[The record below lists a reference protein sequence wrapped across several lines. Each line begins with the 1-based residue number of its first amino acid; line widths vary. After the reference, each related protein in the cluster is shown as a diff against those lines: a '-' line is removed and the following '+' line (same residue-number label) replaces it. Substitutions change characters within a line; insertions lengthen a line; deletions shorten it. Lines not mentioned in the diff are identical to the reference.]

1 MIQFLAGAVTFAYVL
16 AGVYFLRFW
25 RKTADRL
32 FLSFALAFG
41 LMALNQIAASL
52 LGPADERV
60 GYAYILRVLGY
71 AVILLAIVEKNF
83 FSIRK
88 RK

>member
-1 MIQFLAGAVTFAYVL
+1 MIQFPAGAVTFAYVL

-41 LMALNQIAASL
+41 LMALNQIALSL
-52 LGPADERV
+52 PGPDDERV

-71 AVILLAIVEKNF
+71 AVILLAIVDKNF
-83 FSIRK
+83 FSIGK
-88 RK
+88 QE